1 MAEKRKR
8 ISRRTS
14 SRTTFVLLAFAAV
27 ALVVVGRL
35 AYLQIIKYDYFK
47 EKVMNEITIEHEVN
61 PERGVIYDAGGNIL
75 ATNRTV
81 YLCFISPQDI
91 IDGSEAAVKAEA
103 EAAEKAAEGKGE
115 KDEKKEDDEE
125 DEAKRGIWTDKNG
138 KVHKLT
144 QMDDLIAAFLSET
157 LGEKYEVEYS
167 GVMEKAAKEG
177 RRYEEIAEEID
188 EETAQKIRDFIDK
201 YDLTSQIYL
210 RDDTIRYYPYGN
222 LASHV
227 VGFTNSDG
235 VGVYGLEAYYN
246 NLLEGESGRY
256 ITAQDANSNEMDYKY
271 ESFVEAENGY
281 DIVTTI
287 DSYIQYELEN
297 QLEATLRENKAANRV
312 TGVVMNVNTGAV
324 LGMATAPDFDLNDPY
339 VLDDD
344 SQAVLD
350 AYVSSEEREADA
362 LALAEN
368 NFKYENPDIESDSE
382 DFQSLV
388 NSHYQ
393 SQREHF
399 YEQAYSN
406 KYFTLL
412 YAMWKNKAI
421 TELYEPGST
430 SKIIT
435 TAMAFEEGVTT
446 PEEVFFC
453 GGSLKVEGY
462 GSPISCHEHRGHG
475 SLPYAKS
482 LQQSCNPALM
492 TVGLRIGREKFYNYF
507 LDFGYGDITGIDLP
521 GEAASYY
528 HRYEDFSNVSLAVY
542 SFGQTYKTTAIQQIC
557 AISSIANG
565 GKLVTPHVLKEV
577 VDSEGNVIQSFETE
591 IKRQVVSSEVCS
603 TISAILEDGVSGD
616 GGARNCR
623 VKGYKVAGKTGTSEK
638 IDEKDESGQTYL
650 RVGSSIGYAPA
661 DDPEVAVIIICD
673 EPMGGSV
680 YGSVVAAPYVSDL
693 LASVLPYLGYEPQF
707 TQEELEN
714 IETGVFDFTGYD
726 IESAKSTITNRG
738 LKAIVV
744 GNGTTVT
751 GQVPEPGSMLNKEN
765 GRVILYTEGAT
776 AEDNLVT
783 VPDVTGKSAEAANR
797 ILTNA
802 GLNVS
807 IGGIDDN
814 ADATVATQSVAPGTE
829 VPEGTVVKV
838 TLRSTTNVTD
848 D

>member
-1 MAEKRKR
+1 MLLVFA
-8 ISRRTS
+8 
-14 SRTTFVLLAFAAV
+14 VLAV
-27 ALVVVGRL
+27 IIAIRLVILQVVNHEYYKK
-35 AYLQIIKYDYFK
+35 A
-47 EKVMNEITIEHEVN
+47 VMNEITVETEVN
-61 PERGVIYDAGGNIL
+61 PERGVIYDNGGNIL
-75 ATNRTV
+75 ATNKTV

-91 IDGSEAAVKAEA
+91 IDGAETAKAE
-103 EAAEKAAEGKGE
+103 EKELAEKKAEVLSKGD
-115 KDEKKEDDEE
+115 KWDESRDLPQWK
-125 DEAKRGIWTDKNG
+125 DKNG
-138 KVHKLT
+138 KSHTLT
-144 QMDDLIAAFLSET
+144 EMDDLIASFLAET
-157 LGEKYEVEYS
+157 LGEKYNVEYS
-167 GVMEKAAKEG
+167 DVMEKAAKEG
-177 RRYEEIAEEID
+177 RRYEEIAEELDEEDAQKVRAFID
-188 EETAQKIRDFIDK
+188 EFG
-201 YDLTSQIYL
+201 LTSQIYL
-210 RDDTIRYYPYGN
+210 RADFIRYYPYGS
-222 LASHV
+222 LASHTI
-227 VGFTNSDG
+227 GFTNSDG
-235 VGVYGLEAYYN
+235 VGVYGIEAYYN

-256 ITAQDANSNEMDYKY
+256 ISAQDANSNEMDYKY
-271 ESFVEAENGY
+271 ESFVEAKNGY
-281 DIVTTI
+281 NVVTTI
-287 DSYIQYELEN
+287 DTYIQYELEN

-324 LGMATAPDFDLNDPY
+324 LGMATAPTFDCNDPY
-339 VLDDD
+339 VLDSD

-350 AYVSSEEREADA
+350 AYTQSEERIADA
-362 LALAEN
+362 KKLAEN
-368 NFKYENPDIESDSE
+368 GYKAENPGADSE
-382 DFQSLV
+382 SAEFKAGVDARYREQSE
-388 NSHYQ
+388 YY
-393 SQREHF
+393 

-435 TAMAFEEGVTT
+435 TAMAFEEGVTN
-446 PEEVFFC
+446 PDEVFYC
-453 GGSLKVEGY
+453 GGSMKIDGY
-462 GSPISCHEHRGHG
+462 GAPIKCHDHSGHG

-507 LDFGYGDITGIDLP
+507 LDFGYGDLTGVDLP

-528 HRYEDFSNVSLAVY
+528 HNYNDFSNVSLAVY

-565 GKLVTPHVLKEV
+565 GHLVTPHILKEV
-577 VDSEGNVIQSFETE
+577 VDEKGNVVKSFETE
-591 IKRQVVSSEVCS
+591 IKRQVVSAEVCS
-603 TISAILEDGVSGD
+603 TISSILEDGVSGD

-650 RVGSSIGYAPA
+650 RVGSSIAYAPA

-693 LASVLPYLGYEPQF
+693 LAAVLPYLGYEPQF
-707 TQEELEN
+707 TEEELEN
-714 IETGVFDFTGYD
+714 IETGILDYTGYE
-726 IESAKSTITNRG
+726 IEVAKSSITNKG

-744 GNGTTVT
+744 GNGATVT
-751 GQVPEPGSMLNKEN
+751 GQVPEPGSMLNREN
-765 GRVILYTEGAT
+765 GRVILYTGGAT
-776 AEDNLVT
+776 EEDNLVV
-783 VPDVTGKSAEAANR
+783 VPDVYGKSAEAANR

-807 IGGIDDN
+807 IGGVDDN
-814 ADATVATQSVAPGTE
+814 ADATVASQSIAPGTE
-829 VPEGTVVKV
+829 VPEGTVIKV
-838 TLRSTTNVTD
+838 TLRSTGITD